1 MSISEAQQTK
11 IHRDAA
17 RCADTRRIANRSPAL
32 FITLF
37 GLWFAAL
44 YWFGPRLIQSLGAA
58 DGLISLVA
66 QGYFVF
72 FVSIAWLYGLYNLSV
87 VLFAVYDRVLNRPV
101 SAVPVDAR
109 GFNPPVAVL
118 YTTCNDFVEAGAAS
132 CVRLEYPNY
141 HVYILDD
148 STDKA
153 EMRRIDRFAAR
164 NSSVTVVRRPDRK
177 GFKAG
182 NLNYALQHIVTE
194 PLFVIADSDEI
205 LPQNFLTML
214 VPRITAD
221 PDCGFIQANHKCIK
235 QGTKLQRDM
244 CRGIDI
250 HWEWYQPLRNRF
262 GFVMFLGHGA
272 LLRKSCWEEVGGFPE
287 LVSEDLAYAIAIRE
301 QGYYGTFAADVTC
314 LEEFPSSVRA
324 FRIRHVK
331 WTRGTCE
338 FLHKFARRLIGS
350 KRISWPEKLDILFP
364 TANLP
369 LTLFFFVFM
378 IMSAIVLPMTIG
390 ERAVVTL
397 EAGTHVLHLPVVR
410 MPAAMNVLYTW
421 DFFAMTIVA
430 LVSPLLCF
438 VLAMWR
444 TPVKL
449 LRFLAHSTSLYAAL
463 APLSTICVMGYA
475 ITGKARFL
483 VTGDGR
489 GKARASSYLSE
500 THPDSVTT
508 QRLEWLA
515 AWIFFIGALASFQIA
530 LLGLAVGYALLAVMH
545 NSDWGRPGIQTMAW
559 IPFTF
564 ICTGIS
570 LGGVSLFGLQ
580 PVFFGFGFH
589 F

>member
-1 MSISEAQQTK
+1 MSVSQAQEAR
-11 IHRDAA
+11 IHRSAG
-17 RCADTRRIANRSPAL
+17 RRTRRIANRSPRM
-32 FITLF
+32 FVTLF
-37 GLWFAAL
+37 ALWFAAL
-44 YWFGPRLIQSLGAA
+44 AWFGPRLVASLDAA
-58 DGLISLVA
+58 EGPVSLFA

-72 FVSIAWLYGLYNLSV
+72 FVGVAWLYGLYNLVV
-87 VLFAVYDRVLNRPV
+87 VLFAMYSRWRDRVDDETTE
-101 SAVPVDAR
+101 AAT
-109 GFNPPVAVL
+109 GFTPAVAVL
-118 YTTCNDFVEAGAAS
+118 YTTCNDFVEAGAES
-132 CVRLEYPNY
+132 CVRLRYPDFR
-141 HVYILDD
+141 VYILDD
-148 STDKA
+148 SSETA
-153 EMRRIDRFAAR
+153 ERQRIDRFAAR
-164 NSSVTVVRRPDRK
+164 HDNVTVVRRPDRR

-182 NLNYALQHIVTE
+182 NLNHALEHVVDE

-205 LPQNFLTML
+205 LPQNFLSVL
-214 VPRITAD
+214 VPRICAD
-221 PDCGFIQANHKCIK
+221 PNCGFIQANHKCVRH
-235 QGTKLQRDM
+235 GTKLQRDM

-272 LLRKSCWEEVGGFPE
+272 LLRRSCWKDVGGFPE
-287 LVSEDLAYAIAIRE
+287 IVSEDLAYAIAIRE
-301 QGYYGTFAADVTC
+301 KGYYGTFAADVTC

-338 FLHKFARRLIGS
+338 FLHKFFGRLLLS
-350 KRISWPEKLDILFP
+350 RNISWPEKFDIIFP

-369 LTLFFFVFM
+369 LTLFFFLFM
-378 IMSAIVLPMTIG
+378 IMSAIVLPLSIG
-390 ERAVVTL
+390 ERAVVTF
-397 EAGTHVLHLPVVR
+397 EAGQQLLQLPVVR

-421 DFFAMTIVA
+421 DFFAMTVVA

-444 TPVKL
+444 TPFRL

-463 APLSTICVMGYA
+463 APLSTICVVGYA
-475 ITGKARFL
+475 VTGKARFL

-489 GKARASSYLSE
+489 TGASARNYLAE
-500 THPDSVTT
+500 THPDAVAT
-508 QRLEWLA
+508 QRLEWIA
-515 AWIFFIGALASFQIA
+515 AWIFFIGAMASFQIA
-530 LLGLAVGYALLAVMH
+530 LLGLAVGYALLAIMH
-545 NSDWGRPGIQTMAW
+545 NADWGRPGIQTMTW

-570 LGGVSLFGLQ
+570 LGGLSLFGLQ

>member
-1 MSISEAQQTK
+1 MSISQAEQSK
-11 IHRDAA
+11 IRLAAAA
-17 RCADTRRIANRSPAL
+17 RQSNRRIANRSPAL
-32 FITLF
+32 FVTLF
-37 GLWFAAL
+37 GLWFASL
-44 YWFGPRLIQSLGAA
+44 YWFGPRLLQSLDAA
-58 DGLISLVA
+58 EGPVSLFA
-66 QGYFVF
+66 QSYFVF
-72 FVSIAWLYGLYNLSV
+72 FVCIAWLYGLYNLSV
-87 VLFAVYDRVLNRPV
+87 VLFATYVRLREKSQVTESSPPTIFRP
-101 SAVPVDAR
+101 A
-109 GFNPPVAVL
+109 VAVL

-132 CVRLEYPNY
+132 CVRLDYSNF

-148 STDKA
+148 SSNKM
-153 EMRRIDRFAAR
+153 EMQRVDRFAAR
-164 NSSVTVVRRPDRK
+164 HRSVTVVRRPDRR

-182 NLNYALQHIVTE
+182 NLNYALQHLVSE

-205 LPQNFLTML
+205 LPKNFLSKL
-214 VPRITAD
+214 VPRIVAD
-221 PDCGFIQANHKCIK
+221 PNCGFIQANHKCIK
-235 QGTKLQRDM
+235 QGNKLQRDM

-301 QGYYGTFAADVTC
+301 KGYYGTFAADVTC

-324 FRIRHVK
+324 FRVRHVK

-338 FLHKFARRLIGS
+338 FLHQFAGRLIRS
-350 KRISWPEKLDILFP
+350 KNISWSEKLDILFP

-378 IMSAIVLPMTIG
+378 IMTAIVLPVTIG
-390 ERAVVTL
+390 ERAIVTL
-397 EAGTHVLHLPVVR
+397 EIGMNTLRLPVVR
-410 MPAAMNVLYTW
+410 MPEAMNVLYTW
-421 DFFAMTIVA
+421 DFFSMTLAA

-438 VLAMWR
+438 ILAMRR
-444 TPVKL
+444 TPLRL

-463 APLSTICVMGYA
+463 APLSTICIVGYA

-483 VTGDGR
+483 VTGDGS
-489 GKARASSYLSE
+489 KQASASSYLAE
-500 THPDSVTT
+500 THPDSVIT

-515 AWIFFIGALASFQIA
+515 AWIFLIGAVVSFQIA
-530 LLGLAVGYALLAVMH
+530 LLGLATGYALLAVMH
-545 NSDWGRPGIQTMAW
+545 NSDWGRPGIQTMIW

-564 ICTGIS
+564 ICTGIG
-570 LGGVSLFGLQ
+570 LGGASLLGLQ

>member
-1 MSISEAQQTK
+1 MSISQAQQVTTN
-11 IHRDAA
+11 RAA
-17 RCADTRRIANRSPAL
+17 VQQQDSRRIANRSPAL

-37 GLWFAAL
+37 GLWFGAL
-44 YWFGPRLIQSLGAA
+44 YWFGPRLIQSLDAA
-58 DGLISLVA
+58 DGPISLFA

-72 FVSIAWLYGLYNLSV
+72 FVGIAWLYGLYNLSV
-87 VLFAVYDRVLNRPV
+87 VAFAIYYRMREK
-101 SAVPVDAR
+101 SSVPEPIETVDH
-109 GFNPPVAVL
+109 NPPVAVL

-132 CVRLEYPNY
+132 CARLQYPNF

-148 STDKA
+148 SSDNA
-153 EMRRIDRFAAR
+153 EMRRVDRFAAR
-164 NSSVTVVRRPDRK
+164 HPSITVVRRPERV

-182 NLNYALQHIVTE
+182 NLNYALQHAVKE

-205 LPQNFLTML
+205 LPRNFLSVL
-214 VPRITAD
+214 VPRMVAD
-221 PDCGFIQANHKCIK
+221 PDCGFIQANHKCIR

-250 HWEWYQPLRNRF
+250 HWDWYQPLRNRF

-272 LLRKSCWEEVGGFPE
+272 LLRRSCWEQVGGFPE

-301 QGYYGTFAADVTC
+301 KGYYGTFAADVTC

-324 FRIRHVK
+324 FRLRHVK

-338 FLHKFARRLIGS
+338 FLHRFAGRLIRS
-350 KRISWPEKLDILFP
+350 KNISWAEKLDILFP

-378 IMSAIVLPMTIG
+378 IMSAIVLPVAIG
-390 ERAVVTL
+390 ERVMVTF
-397 EAGTHVLHLPVVR
+397 EAGAQTLSLPVVR
-410 MPAAMNVLYTW
+410 MPEAMNVLYTW
-421 DFFAMTIVA
+421 DFFAMTVVA

-438 VLAMWR
+438 VLAMWK
-444 TPVKL
+444 TPFKL
-449 LRFLAHSTSLYAAL
+449 VRFLAHSTSLYAAL
-463 APLSTICVMGYA
+463 APLSTICVLGYA
-475 ITGKARFL
+475 ITGRARFL
-483 VTGDGR
+483 VTGD
-489 GKARASSYLSE
+489 ASIQTSTNDYLAE
-500 THPDSVTT
+500 THPDSVVT

-515 AWIFFIGALASFQIA
+515 AWIFLVGALASFQIA
-530 LLGLAVGYALLAVMH
+530 LLGLSVGYALLAVMH
-545 NSDWGRPGIQTMAW
+545 NSDWGRPGIQTMTW

-564 ICTGIS
+564 ICTGIG
-570 LGGVSLFGLQ
+570 LGGVSLLGLQ